1 MSWLSRIRDRLG
13 FSGRNL
19 SGGGGTKFTSGGGTI
34 RAAEREVQAMGP
46 WSGALG
52 QFQARTVNP
61 HLYEA
66 LREAL
71 PPLDGGIEALVALDG
86 IVRVGGSNKRLVADV
101 RAFIESVAVNDAQFG
116 LQAVYSGMGNEQY
129 EQGFAVSEWT
139 PSKDGRDIAGIRI
152 ADSKGVHFLRDT
164 AGMRVFY
171 RPPGAPAGGRRDGTD
186 QVERILRGTAAAS
199 RVDSQWLLGHGFAEL
214 DTRRLIYSV
223 HAPEADNPY
232 GTSKLRSVEFVSQ
245 IILAIQN
252 ATDQTWRRFG
262 DPVFDVL
269 YKTKNRSASDPTKLE
284 ERKRTI
290 AANLAAALEAKRK
303 GNSADF
309 VNAIGAD
316 DDLTVRVLGAS
327 EQVLQIEM
335 PARHLLEQVLAK
347 FRIASWVLGYTW
359 NASDRSA
366 DGQAEMMLMDGKNRW
381 EARRP
386 YLQRLVETWL
396 RLRGKT
402 WSAGDWFL
410 EQEVPSLR
418 DMLKTAQADFLRA
431 QTVLM
436 LSGAGTP
443 GSAAEPG
450 SDPRGGGGKLAEV
463 LRSGKI
469 PLEALHEAV
478 TKSADAASLAVAL
491 NALAEQFA
499 DA

>member
-1 MSWLSRIRDRLG
+1 MGIFARIRDRLG
-13 FSGRNL
+13 FSSRNL
-19 SGGGGTKFTSGGGTI
+19 SGGGGTKFTSSGGTI
-34 RAAEREVQAMGP
+34 RAAERERQALGP
-46 WSGALG
+46 WSGTLG
-52 QFQARTVNP
+52 QFQARVVNP

-86 IVRVGGSNKRLVADV
+86 IVRVGGTNKRLVADV
-101 RAFIESVAVNDAQFG
+101 RAFIESVPVNDAQFG

-129 EQGFAVSEWT
+129 EQGFAVSEWV

-152 ADSKGVHFLRDT
+152 ADSKGVHFLRDKGGLRT
-164 AGMRVFY
+164 FY
-171 RPPGAPAGGRRDGTD
+171 RPPGVPAAGRRDGTD
-186 QVERILRGTAAAS
+186 QAERILRGTAAAAT
-199 RVDSQWLLGHGFAEL
+199 VDSQWLLGRGFAEL
-214 DTRRLIYSV
+214 DTRRLIYAV

-245 IILAIQN
+245 IILAIEN

-269 YKTKNRSASDPTKLE
+269 YKTKSKVASDPTKLE
-284 ERKRTI
+284 ERKRAI
-290 AANLAAALEAKRK
+290 ANNLAAALDAKRK

-309 VNAIGAD
+309 VNAVGAD

-327 EQVLQIEM
+327 DQVLQIEM
-335 PARHLLEQVLAK
+335 PARHLLEQILAK

-381 EARRP
+381 ESRRP

-436 LSGAGTP
+436 LSGAGSPTA
-443 GSAAEPG
+443 AAEPG
-450 SDPRGGGGKLAEV
+450 SDPRGGGGKLAEA
-463 LRSGKI
+463 LRAGKI
-469 PLEALHEAV
+469 PLDELQAAIA
-478 TKSADAASLAVAL
+478 KSADAASLAEAL
-491 NALAEQFA
+491 QALATAHA